1 MNFILKSIILIS
13 MKFVNR
19 VKELELLKRY
29 LEKGLVVVY
38 GRRRV
43 GKTALIRKVIENQK
57 SIYYQAV
64 KIPKE
69 LLYKE
74 LSVMVGKSI
83 GDDILSSG
91 EIKDPA
97 MIFKLF
103 SKNGKGYTLVL
114 DEFGYM
120 VEVDP
125 SLPSIIQR
133 EIDERRGRFG
143 LILTGSTYSI
153 IQKLLGEKS
162 PLWGRV
168 ELSLEVKPID
178 FAYTQDYWE
187 KLDFHYRA
195 SLYGALGGMPYN
207 WERVVLK
214 KDFFETL
221 YYTFFKPESP
231 LFQEVF
237 YILREELRETKN
249 YMAILHA
256 ISSGRRKFNEIADLS
271 SINPSSIMKYLE
283 VLKEMKIVKQE
294 IPVGF
299 EERRKRGLW
308 RVEDSMVRFWFR
320 FVFPSRHL
328 IEIDAG
334 KGAMNRLKREWDN
347 YMGGVYED
355 ISIQIVYDLI
365 RKGELGEIEKIGRW
379 WGKTR
384 NGENIEID
392 ILGLNEREVVLA
404 GEVKWGYFTESDYK
418 NFLKKLELIP
428 FKKSKDMKIIL
439 FSGKGFKF
447 KVPHHV
453 LAIEKDRFILKT
465 GN

>member
-1 MNFILKSIILIS
+1 

-19 VKELELLKRY
+19 IKELELLKKY
-29 LEKGLVVVY
+29 LGKGLVIVY

-43 GKTALIRKVIENQK
+43 GKTALIRKLIENQK

-74 LSVMVGKSI
+74 LSTIIGNKI
-83 GDDILSSG
+83 GDEILSSG
-91 EIKDPA
+91 EIRDPA

-103 SKNGKGYTLVL
+103 SKNAKGYTLVL

-133 EIDERRGRFG
+133 TIDENRGEFG
-143 LILTGSTYSI
+143 IILTGSTYSI
-153 IQKLLGEKS
+153 IQTLLGEKS
-162 PLWGRV
+162 PLWGRI
-168 ELSLEVKPID
+168 ELSLEIKPID
-178 FAYTQDYWE
+178 FTYTKDYWE
-187 KLDFHYRA
+187 NFDFYYRA

-207 WERVVLK
+207 WERVILK
-214 KDFFETL
+214 KDIFKTL

-249 YMAILHA
+249 YMAILNA
-256 ISSGRRKFNEIADLS
+256 ISSGRRRFNEIADLS

-283 VLKEMKIVKQE
+283 VLKEMKIVTQE
-294 IPVGF
+294 IPVGIK
-299 EERRKRGLW
+299 EGRKRGLW
-308 RVEDSMVRFWFR
+308 RIEDPMVRFWFR
-320 FVFPSRHL
+320 FVFPKRHL

-334 KGAMNRLKREWDN
+334 MGIIDSLKREWDN
-347 YMGGVYED
+347 YMGRVYED
-355 ISIQIVYDLI
+355 LSMQIIYDLI
-365 RKGELGEIEKIGRW
+365 RKEEVTEVEKIGRW
-379 WGKTR
+379 WGKAK

-392 ILGLNEREVVLA
+392 ILGLNGKEIVLA

-418 NFLKKLELIP
+418 RFIKKLELIP
-428 FKKSKDMKIIL
+428 FKRYSNMKIIL
-439 FSGKGFKF
+439 FSGKGFRF
-447 KVPHHV
+447 EIPANV
-453 LAIEKDRFILKT
+453 LAVERDKIMRK
-465 GN
+465 